1 MNETVLATPHQH
13 DRYLKTL
20 VAIQQDLLADY
31 PLALI
36 YQKTLERLGQTSGA
50 SRVYIFENFWD
61 SDDRLIMRQQ
71 AEWCNVGVEPQ
82 IDNPVLQH
90 LPYADFSRRW
100 EIVLGRGDIIA
111 GNVSEFPPSERAILE
126 PQGILSILVLPLIV
140 GGQFWGFIGFDNC
153 SEARPWSATEVA
165 LLQSAAAALSLKLEQ
180 LQAAKLQQQ
189 QLRELQVWQHRYE
202 TAGRASGQILY
213 EWDLTRDRLTWGS
226 NLQMILGYPPLAAPQ
241 TFSDWVACIH
251 PDDYLH
257 LQLYSPTNLLS
268 QEVRCQQYRVRHY
281 EGYWLWVEDRSCL
294 TTIPDSEH
302 QRLVG
307 FIADISDRKW
317 VEQTLNQNQ
326 QLLTLITDNLP
337 GSVYRFQ
344 VDPAGQVTFLYV
356 SDGERE
362 VSGLDPE
369 QIIAN
374 SALFFDIMHPD
385 DRVQFL
391 AKLRRAVQERRQ
403 DTNENLESDT
413 FEYRIFNQQGQ
424 LRWLQDTIRFTRLKS
439 GEMLGDGVTLD
450 VTERKQAEMA
460 LRASEARFRAIF
472 EQVAVGMAQVD
483 AQGCYLQVNQRFCD
497 LVGYTKAELL
507 QMSVQDLTHPDDLAI
522 DIELTRQ
529 LFAGDIKSFSLEK
542 RYIRK
547 DGEVRWAYLTVSL
560 VHDELAERQS
570 EIGIIEDITERKRT
584 EAALR
589 DSEAR
594 SRAIFEQAAV
604 GIARI
609 DLQGYFLQ
617 VNQRLCELLRYPE
630 AAWLETPEQGPRLCL
645 LTLIEAAERD
655 RLNRYWRRLL
665 AGEIPSFSLE
675 KRFLCQDGDWLWL
688 NLSVSLVRDVNGTA
702 DYAIAVFEDIHDR
715 KQAEAALR
723 LQAQRERALNSV
735 IQTIHNSLDLDQV
748 FNTAITEIAQ
758 LLQVDQAAIVQYLPE
773 QQVWR
778 HVASYQR
785 LDDGREVLGLEIAD
799 AANPLAEQL
808 KRREVV
814 QIDDACQ
821 LTDPANAD
829 LAVRFPGSWLLV
841 PLYFGGSPDTCARP
855 VWGSLSL
862 CREQPHAWQPLE
874 VELAVTIATQ
884 LAIAIQQSELYQQV
898 QTLNVGL
905 EAQVRERTLALQ
917 RALEF
922 EALLKHITDKV
933 RDTLD
938 ENQILQTVV
947 EALTKTLQIEGC
959 NAGIYDEALLT
970 STITFEYT
978 HNLPPAQGKIVT
990 LADYAEIYRQVL
1002 KGQSCQF
1009 CWRGFDAVRQSHPHC
1024 TTLVCPMRDDQG
1036 PLGDLWLFKPCNEIF
1051 DSLEMFLA
1059 EQVASQCA
1067 IAIRQARLYKAA
1079 QAQVQELERLN
1090 YLKDD
1095 FLSTVSHELR
1105 SPMANI
1111 KMSIQMLEVFLRKAK
1126 YFQGEHQKIEQY
1138 FHILQHECEREI
1150 ALINDLLD
1158 LSRLEAGSQPLDLAL
1173 LNLEDWI
1180 HHVTEPFLE
1189 RTAQHQ
1195 QQLTVTVSQEIP
1207 PVTTD
1212 FSCLG
1217 RVLTELLTNAC
1228 KYTPAGEQIRID
1240 AHLAMGNL
1248 LIVVSNSGINLP
1260 PAELDRIFDKFYRIP
1275 SNDPWKHGGTG
1286 LGLTL
1291 VKRLVEHLQ
1300 GTITVENVN
1309 HCLSFIITLPL
1320 HCPLSPWQAPQQ
1332 FQLSQSQG

>member
-1 MNETVLATPHQH
+1 MNETVSATPHQH

-20 VAIQQDLLADY
+20 IAIQQDLLADH

-36 YQKTLERLGQTSGA
+36 YQRALERLGRASGA

-61 SDDRLIMRQQ
+61 SDDRLVMRQQ
-71 AEWCNVGVEPQ
+71 AEWCNVGVQPE
-82 IDNPVLQH
+82 IDNPILQH
-90 LPYADFSRRW
+90 LSYADFFGRW

-126 PQGILSILVLPLIV
+126 AQGILSILVLPLIV
-140 GGQFWGFIGFDNC
+140 QGQFWGFIGFDNC
-153 SEARPWSATEVA
+153 SEARPWSGTEVA

-180 LQAAKLQQQ
+180 LQTAKLQQQ

-202 TAGRASGQILY
+202 AAGRASSQILY
-213 EWDLTRDRLTWGS
+213 EWDLARDRLTWGS

-241 TFSDWVACIH
+241 TLSDWVACIH
-251 PDDYLH
+251 PDDYLR
-257 LQLYSPTNLLS
+257 LQLPSPTDLLR

-294 TTIPDSEH
+294 TKIPDSEH

-326 QLLTLITDNLP
+326 ELLTLITDNLP
-337 GSVYRFQ
+337 GCVYRFQ
-344 VDPAGQVTFLYV
+344 VDPADQVSFLYV
-356 SDGERE
+356 SDGQRE

-391 AKLRRAVQERRQ
+391 AKVQRAVQERRQ
-403 DTNENLESDT
+403 DTNENLGSDI
-413 FEYRIFNQQGQ
+413 FEYRIFNRQGE

-439 GEMLGDGVTLD
+439 GEMLGDGITLD
-450 VTERKQAEMA
+450 VTERKRAEIA
-460 LRASEARFRAIF
+460 LRTSEARFRAIF
-472 EQVAVGMAQVD
+472 EQAAVAMAQVD
-483 AQGCYLQVNQRFCD
+483 RTGRFLQVNQRFCD
-497 LVGYTKAELL
+497 FSGYSSTELL
-507 QMSVQDLTHPDDLAI
+507 GGHYQQITHPDDLAV
-522 DIELTRQ
+522 DMELTRQ
-529 LFAGDIKSFSLEK
+529 LFAGDIESFSLEK
-542 RYIRK
+542 RFVRRDGVIRW
-547 DGEVRWAYLTVSL
+547 GYLTVSL
-560 VHDELAERQS
+560 VRDEASKPRS
-570 EIGIIEDITERKRT
+570 EIGIVEDITERKRT

-604 GIARI
+604 GIART
-609 DLQGYFLQ
+609 DLKGHFLQ
-617 VNQRLCELLRYPE
+617 VNQRLCDLLHYSE
-630 AAWLETPEQGPRLCL
+630 ATFLVAPAKGARLSL
-645 LTLIEAAERD
+645 LTLVEVTERD
-655 RLNRYWRRLL
+655 QLNRYWRRLL

-688 NLSVSLVRDVNGTA
+688 NLSVSLVQDVNGTA
-702 DYAIAVFEDIHDR
+702 EYAIAVFEDIHDR

-735 IQTIHNSLDLDQV
+735 LQTIHNSLDLDQV

-778 HVASYQR
+778 HVATYRR
-785 LDDGREVLGLEIAD
+785 LDDPEEVLDLEIAD
-799 AANPLAEQL
+799 AANPLAERL

-814 QIDDACQ
+814 QIDDSRQ
-821 LTDPANAD
+821 LRDPANAD

-841 PLYFGGSPDTCARP
+841 PLYFGGGPDAGVRP

-862 CREQPHAWQPLE
+862 CRLEQPHAWQPLE

-947 EALTKTLQIEGC
+947 ESLTKTLQIEGC
-959 NAGIYDEALLT
+959 DAGIYDEALLT
-970 STITFEYT
+970 STIAFEYT
-978 HNLPPAQGKIVT
+978 HNLPPAQGKVVT
-990 LADYAEIYRQVL
+990 IADYAEIYHQVL
-1002 KGQSCQF
+1002 KGQSLQF
-1009 CWRGFDAVRQSHPHC
+1009 CWGDFDSVRYSKHRY
-1024 TTLVCPMRDDQG
+1024 TILICPVRDDQG
-1036 PLGDLWLFKPCNEIF
+1036 PLGDLWLFKPRNEIF
-1051 DSLEMFLA
+1051 DTLEIFLA

-1111 KMSIQMLEVFLRKAK
+1111 KMSIQMLEVFLRQAN

-1180 HHVTEPFLE
+1180 HHVTEPFLQ
-1189 RTAQHQ
+1189 RAVQHQ
-1195 QQLTVTVSQEIP
+1195 QRLTVTVSPDIP

-1248 LIVVSNSGINLP
+1248 LIVVSNSGIDLP
-1260 PAELDRIFDKFYRIP
+1260 PTELDRIFDKFYRIP

-1309 HCLSFIITLPL
+1309 HSLNFIITLPL
-1320 HCPLSPWQAPQQ
+1320 HCPLNPW
-1332 FQLSQSQG
+1332 

>member
-1 MNETVLATPHQH
+1 MNETVLAPPHQH

-20 VAIQQDLLADY
+20 IAIQQDLLADH

-36 YQKTLERLGQTSGA
+36 YQRTLERLGRASGA
-50 SRVYIFENFWD
+50 SRVYIFENFWE
-61 SDDRLIMRQQ
+61 SNDRLVMRQQ
-71 AEWCNVGVEPQ
+71 AEWCNVGVQPE

-90 LPYADFSRRW
+90 LPYADFFRRW

-126 PQGILSILVLPLIV
+126 PQGILSILVLPMIV
-140 GGQFWGFIGFDNC
+140 QGQFWGFIGFDNC

-180 LQAAKLQQQ
+180 IQAATLQQQ

-202 TAGRASGQILY
+202 AAGRASGQILY
-213 EWDLTRDRLTWGS
+213 EWDLTCDRITWGP
-226 NLQMILGYPPLAAPQ
+226 NLQAILGYTADAVPQ
-241 TFSDWVACIH
+241 TSQTWLACLH
-251 PDDYLH
+251 PDDRGH
-257 LQLYSPTNLLS
+257 FQLMPPPDLLAS
-268 QEVRCQQYRVRHY
+268 EVRRQEYRVRHQTG
-281 EGYWLWVEDRSCL
+281 EWRWVEDKSCL
-294 TTIPDSEH
+294 ITTPDSEH

-307 FIADISDRKW
+307 FIADISDRKS
-317 VEQTLNQNQ
+317 VEQTLNQSQ

-337 GSVYRFQ
+337 GSVYRFR
-344 VDPAGQVTFLYV
+344 VDRADQVTFLYV

-369 QIIAN
+369 QIVAN
-374 SALFFDIMHPD
+374 SDLFFDIMHPD

-391 AKLRRAVQERRQ
+391 AKLQRAIRRGRGCA
-403 DTNENLESDT
+403 NENLESDT

-424 LRWLQDTIRFTRLKS
+424 QRWLQDTIRFTRLES
-439 GEMLGDGVTLD
+439 GEIIGDGVTLD
-450 VTERKQAEMA
+450 VTERKQAEIA
-460 LRASEARFRAIF
+460 LRTSEARFRAIF
-472 EQVAVGMAQVD
+472 EQAAVAMAQVD
-483 AQGCYLQVNQRFCD
+483 RTGRFLQVNQRFCD
-497 LVGYTKAELL
+497 LSGYSSTELL
-507 QMSVQDLTHPDDLAI
+507 GGHYQQITHPDDLAV
-522 DIELTRQ
+522 DMELTRQ
-529 LFAGDIKSFSLEK
+529 LFAGDIESFSLEK
-542 RYIRK
+542 RFVRRDGVIRW
-547 DGEVRWAYLTVSL
+547 GYLTVSL
-560 VHDELAERQS
+560 VRDEASEPRS
-570 EIGIIEDITERKRT
+570 EIGIVEDITERKRT

-604 GIARI
+604 GIART
-609 DLQGYFLQ
+609 DLKGHFLQ
-617 VNQRLCELLRYPE
+617 VNQRLCDLLHYSE
-630 AAWLETPEQGPRLCL
+630 ATFLATPAKGARLSL
-645 LTLIEAAERD
+645 LTLVEVTERD
-655 RLNRYWRRLL
+655 QLNRYWRRLL

-675 KRFLCQDGDWLWL
+675 KRFLCQDGDWLWMT
-688 NLSVSLVRDVNGTA
+688 LSVSLVRDVNGTP
-702 DYAIAVFEDIHDR
+702 DYTIAVFEDIHDR

-735 IQTIHNSLDLDQV
+735 VQTIHNSLDLDRV
-748 FNTAITEIAQ
+748 FHTVITEIAD
-758 LLQVDQAAIVQYLPE
+758 LLQVDRAAIVQYLPD
-773 QQVWR
+773 QALWQ
-778 HVASYQR
+778 HVADYYR
-785 LDDGREVLGLEIAD
+785 LPGADIGQGIAISD
-799 AANPLAEQL
+799 RGNPITDRL
-808 KRREVV
+808 KRREILQLDDKV
-814 QIDDACQ
+814 QDWPPSEGEAYTE
-821 LTDPANAD
+821 L
-829 LAVRFPGSWLLV
+829 LAQFPGSWLLV
-841 PLYFGGSPDTCARP
+841 PLYFGEATEAATRP

-862 CREQPHAWQPLE
+862 CRLEHPRAWYPLE

-905 EAQVRERTLALQ
+905 EAQVQERTIALQ

-922 EALLKHITDKV
+922 EALLKRITDKV

-947 EALTKTLQIEGC
+947 ESLTKTLRIEGC
-959 NAGIYDEALLT
+959 DAGIYDEALLT
-970 STITFEYT
+970 STIAFEYT
-978 HNLPPAQGKIVT
+978 HNLSPAQEKVVT
-990 LADYAEIYRQVL
+990 IADYAEIYRQVL
-1002 KGQSCQF
+1002 KGQSFQF
-1009 CWRGFDAVRQSHPHC
+1009 CWGDFDSVRQDKHHY
-1024 TTLVCPMRDDQG
+1024 TILICPVRDDQG

-1051 DSLEMFLA
+1051 DTLEIFLA

-1111 KMSIQMLEVFLRKAK
+1111 KMSIQMLEVFLRQAN

-1138 FHILQHECEREI
+1138 FHILQNECEREI

-1180 HHVTEPFLE
+1180 HHVTEPFLQG
-1189 RTAQHQ
+1189 AVQHQ
-1195 QQLTVTVSQEIP
+1195 QRLTVTVSPDIP

-1228 KYTPAGEQIRID
+1228 KYTPAGEQIQINAR
-1240 AHLAMGNL
+1240 LVMGNL
-1248 LIVVSNSGINLP
+1248 SIVVSNSGIDLP
-1260 PAELDRIFDKFYRIP
+1260 PTEIDRIFDKFYRIP

-1309 HCLSFIITLPL
+1309 HSLNFIITLPL
-1320 HCPLSPWQAPQQ
+1320 HCPLNPW
-1332 FQLSQSQG
+1332 